1 MEQKISFMHMGYEA
15 DGLKTWGKGCWDS
28 IVLNDD
34 IQGCTLI
41 QKEEGNVFNQRCLRI
56 HI

>member
-1 MEQKISFMHMGYEA
+1 MHMGYEA

>member
-1 MEQKISFMHMGYEA
+1 MELMDWKPGGGDAE
-15 DGLKTWGKGCWDS
+15 DS

-41 QKEEGNVFNQRCLRI
+41 QKEEENVFNQSCLII
-56 HI
+56 HIWNF